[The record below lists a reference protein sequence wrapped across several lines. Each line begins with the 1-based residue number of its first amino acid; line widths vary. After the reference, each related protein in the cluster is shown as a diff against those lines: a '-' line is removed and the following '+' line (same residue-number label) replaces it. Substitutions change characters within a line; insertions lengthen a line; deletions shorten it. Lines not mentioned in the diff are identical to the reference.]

1 MNRTL
6 GVGIIQTSLSHH
18 AAWVDDHTGNW
29 QQCVRI
35 SLSEERRAKTEIR
48 HYLSSINGSERR
60 ADIVLLP
67 ELSVPIGF
75 EKDLIRAAEKMESI
89 VIAGLDY
96 RILVGQGEAA
106 VSNEAVVI
114 VPRRLDGQQF
124 LLRSEIRR
132 VGKTYA
138 APGEEKRL
146 GAVSGGG
153 VKFVPRPTV
162 WVFESRELGRFG
174 VALCYDFMDLDRVV
188 MYRNRIHT
196 LFILGYN
203 RDTTSFGHIAE
214 ALSRMLFCNVV
225 VCNCG
230 RYGGSLAVSPFQ
242 KPYKRTVYKHSGLDL
257 PNVQIVELPL
267 AELDAH
273 QRGILS
279 QEFKSLP
286 PGFAKSF
293 SLQSRVVQFGLH
305 ATAKP

>member
-1 MNRTL
+1 MNKIL
-6 GVGIIQTSLSHH
+6 SVGIIQTSLNHQT
-18 AAWVDDHTGNW
+18 AWVDDRSGNW

-35 SLSEERRAKTEIR
+35 SLLEERRAKAEIR
-48 HYLSSINGSERR
+48 HYFSSLKSSERR

-75 EKDLIRAAEKMESI
+75 ERDLTRAAEKMESI

-96 RILVGQGEAA
+96 RIVGDQSEAS

-114 VPRRLDGQQF
+114 VPRRLDGKQF
-124 LLRSEIRR
+124 LLRTEIRR

-138 APGEEKRL
+138 APSEEKRL
-146 GAVSGGG
+146 SSISGGG
-153 VKFVPRPTV
+153 VRFVPRPTV
-162 WVFESRELGRFG
+162 WIFESRELGRFG
-174 VALCYDFMDLDRVV
+174 VAVCYDFMDLDRIV
-188 MYRNRIHT
+188 MYRNRVHT

-203 RDTTSFGHIAE
+203 RDTTSFGHVAE
-214 ALSRMLFCNVV
+214 ALSRMVFCNVV

-267 AELDAH
+267 TELDAH
-273 QRGILS
+273 QQGELS

-286 PGFAKSF
+286 PGFAKSIA
-293 SLQSRVVQFGLH
+293 LSRRVG
-305 ATAKP
+305 AA